1 MALAWAMAW
10 LSVAAP
16 QACAQTAGTPAGRAS
31 VGARAPTL
39 AEDPVPVLTNAAEPF
54 RLAFMMSQFSGV
66 NEDDARAS
74 VKVWIETVARQRGVL
89 ADLNA
94 PIYQSLE
101 ELLRLVRSRPVH
113 ALGMSLREWARIRG
127 EFAFDGFVTGT
138 RKGSPAVEYLL
149 LVRSDSDTRELAQ
162 LRRRS
167 LRVLNDARMDLA
179 QIWLDTMLLESGHAR
194 TANHFGALVAV
205 QKPSLVVLPVFFGQ
219 ADACL
224 VPRQVFEVMCELNPQ
239 LRKSLRIVAASSPLV
254 PSGLMLRAD
263 LSTPQRRTFLE
274 EIGHLHETPAGRQI
288 LALAQAERI
297 EYFPISHMDDSLALL
312 EKHERLCAAL
322 ASKGPQATEAR
333 TAKSEQAAA
342 TQATRAGG
350 GEAIP

>member
-16 QACAQTAGTPAGRAS
+16 QACAQTAGTPAGRS
-31 VGARAPTL
+31 PDGAVAPTL
-39 AEDPVPVLTNAAEPF
+39 AEDPVPVLTDAAEPF

-74 VKVWIETVARQRGVL
+74 VKVWIETVARRRGVL

-101 ELLRLVRSRPVH
+101 ELLRLVRTRPVH

-138 RKGSPAVEYLL
+138 RKGSPAIEYLL
-149 LVRSDSDTRELAQ
+149 LVRSDSVIRELAQ
-162 LRRRS
+162 LKSRS
-167 LRVLNDARMDLA
+167 LRVFEDARMDLA
-179 QIWLDTMLLESGHAR
+179 QIWLDTALLESGQAR
-194 TANHFGALVAV
+194 TADHFGGLVAV
-205 QKPSLVVLPVFFGQ
+205 RKPSLVVLPVFFGQ

-224 VPRQVFEVMCELNPQ
+224 IPRQVFEVMCELNPQ
-239 LRKSLRIVAASSPLV
+239 LRKSLRIVASSSPLV

-263 LSTPQRRTFLE
+263 LSTPQRRAFLE
-274 EIGHLHETPAGRQI
+274 EIAHLHETPAGRQV
-288 LALAQAERI
+288 LALAQADRI
-297 EYFPISHMDDSLALL
+297 EYFPISHMNDSLALL

-322 ASKGPQATEAR
+322 AAKDPQTAAR
-333 TAKSEQAAA
+333 TAKSEHTAAA
-342 TQATRAGG
+342 QATRAEG